1 MSPEQTGR
9 MNRTLDYRTDFY
21 SLGVT
26 FYELL
31 TGQLPFTTTDILE
44 LVHCHIA
51 KQPSPPHQVNAD
63 IPRVVSDIIMKLMA
77 KNAEERYQSAWGLK
91 ADLEEYLRQLETT
104 GQIATFGLGNQDI
117 SDKFQIPQK
126 LYGREAEVETL
137 LTAFEPIAALHNG
150 EMN

>member
-1 MSPEQTGR
+1 MSRFQ
-9 MNRTLDYRTDFY
+9 LDSSHY
-21 SLGVT
+21 SAT
-26 FYELL
+26 
-31 TGQLPFTTTDILE
+31 P
-44 LVHCHIA
+44 
-51 KQPSPPHQVNAD
+51 
-63 IPRVVSDIIMKLMA
+63 A